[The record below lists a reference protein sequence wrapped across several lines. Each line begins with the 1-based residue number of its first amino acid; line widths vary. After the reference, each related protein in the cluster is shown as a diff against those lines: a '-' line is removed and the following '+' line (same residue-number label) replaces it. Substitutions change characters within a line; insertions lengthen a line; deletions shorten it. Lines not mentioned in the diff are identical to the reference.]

1 MGKFY
6 FYPLGTRKNNKP
18 GGSNMNKKKLT
29 LLVIITLLYSS
40 ISFGQVLKILPYD
53 KDPRNIVAIIRA
65 DTLAN
70 PGILATRIYELEN
83 GGVYLCTEILTL
95 LRNKTLRLRAPDGPK
110 PIIYLYQTGTGSNP
124 QNPPGYFVRL
134 TGGHLELTNI
144 AISGIFEPVP
154 STINNMQGA
163 LIGTNGVG
171 SRIKVDK
178 CVLTNVNGN
187 LIRTE
192 SGVNLVKVTNTVF
205 ANMGSL
211 TTSNFG
217 AGKAID
223 LREISVDTLYLVN
236 NTFVNYQDRPV
247 RHLNL
252 AAGNTVT
259 GILNICIID
268 HNTFLNGM
276 GFHGVLSLGNVGK
289 RVQITNNLFYD
300 AYALGQDSLDTER
313 SVEFNNIGE
322 KYANGNNKMPMI
334 FTAPTDTT
342 VFDIQNN
349 YIGISSAGQA
359 WFNANPRH
367 KPGNPTTD
375 FIKNR
380 LGAKYNNAFKPLTN
394 FSFVRTPRLMTN
406 LMNYYISP
414 TGGNYTKNKP
424 GYNYLVHDMDRRTYK
439 YFTDTL
445 NCTYSI
451 QHPVYTGGQKGF
463 PVGDLNWFPTQKA
476 DWLAQGGTSVQ
487 TREGIPTEFT
497 LEQNY
502 PNPFNPTTNIRFSL
516 PKTSVVSLVIYN
528 ALGQKVATLIE
539 GKEFNAGNYNYTW
552 NGKDSNGNNLSS
564 GIYFYQLNTKDFS
577 VTKKMMLLK

>member
-1 MGKFY
+1 
-6 FYPLGTRKNNKP
+6 
-18 GGSNMNKKKLT
+18 MNKKKLT
-29 LLVIITLLYSS
+29 LLVMITLLFSS
-40 ISFGQVLKILPYD
+40 FTFGQVLKIQPYD
-53 KDPRNIVAIIRA
+53 KDPRSLIAIIRA
-65 DTLAN
+65 DTTAN

-83 GGVYLCTEILTL
+83 GGIYLSTEILTL
-95 LRNKTLRLRAPDGPK
+95 VKNKTLRLRAPDGPK
-110 PIIYLYQTGTGSNP
+110 PIIYLYPTGTGSNP
-124 QNPPGYFVRL
+124 QNPPGNFVVL
-134 TGGHLELTNI
+134 NGGHIEFYNI
-144 AISGIFEPVP
+144 AISGIFEPVREN
-154 STINNMQGA
+154 INNMQGG
-163 LIGTNGVG
+163 LINTTGVG
-171 SRIKVDK
+171 SRIKIDK
-178 CVLTNVNGN
+178 CLLTNVNGQP
-187 LIRTE
+187 IRTG
-192 SGVNLVKVTNTVF
+192 SGSNLVKVTNSIF

-223 LREISVDTLYLVN
+223 LREVSCDTLYLVN

-259 GILNICIID
+259 GILNVCIID
-268 HNTFLNGM
+268 HNTFVNGM

-313 SVEFNNIGE
+313 SVEYNNTGE
-322 KYANGNNKMPMI
+322 KYANGNNTMPMI
-334 FTAPTDTT
+334 FTAPSDTT
-342 VFDIQNN
+342 VYDIQNN
-349 YIGISSAGQA
+349 YIGISPLGQS
-359 WFNANPRH
+359 WFAAHPRH
-367 KPGNPTTD
+367 SPGKPITK
-375 FIKNR
+375 FIENR
-380 LGAKYNNAFKPLTN
+380 LGAKAANAFKDLTN
-394 FSFVRTPRLMTN
+394 FAFVRTPRLMTN
-406 LMNYYISP
+406 LMDYYVSP

-424 GYNYLVHDMDRRTYK
+424 GYNYLIHDMDRRVYR
-439 YFTDTL
+439 YYTDTL

-451 QHPVYTGGQKGF
+451 QHPAFTGAQKGF

-516 PKTSVVSLVIYN
+516 PKSSVVSLVIYN

-552 NGKDSNGNNLSS
+552 NGKDLNGNNLSS